1 MAKRLTFC
9 ESKMSFLIVG
19 RDNPIADT
27 KLNSS
32 LADPEPGRVRAMFG
46 GIARRYDLMNTIMT
60 AGMHHRWRR
69 LGVRMADLHEGG
81 TVLDVC
87 CGTGDFAFALFDEVG
102 PLGSVTGIDFSRRM
116 LEVAH
121 EKAKKHGRPVDFR
134 WGNATRIEFGD
145 NHFDAATVGFGV
157 RNIED
162 VGGVFSEMARVVKPG
177 GRVVCLEITQPSRE
191 PFKRFYGVWFDRLVP
206 AVGRLVGRHNSA
218 YTYLP
223 SSVRRFPPAP
233 RLKAIMEEAGLK
245 NVEYRLLAGSI
256 IALHWGS
263 V

>member
-1 MAKRLTFC
+1 
-9 ESKMSFLIVG
+9 
-19 RDNPIADT
+19 
-27 KLNSS
+27 
-32 LADPEPGRVRAMFG
+32 MFG

-69 LGVRMADLHEGG
+69 QSVRLTGLRPGDSA
-81 TVLDVC
+81 LDVC
-87 CGTGDFAFALFDEVG
+87 CGTGDFAFALSDAVG
-102 PLGSVTGIDFSRRM
+102 PMGSVTGIDFTRRM
-116 LEVAH
+116 LEVAR
-121 EKAKKHGRPVDFR
+121 EKSRQNGKPVDFR
-134 WGNATRIEFGD
+134 WGDATALEFD
-145 NHFDAATVGFGV
+145 DDRFDAATVGFGV

-162 VGGVFSEMARVVKPG
+162 IKGVFSEMARVVKPG

-191 PFKRFYGVWFDRLVP
+191 PFKSFYGVWFDRMIP

-233 RLKAIMEEAGLK
+233 SLKAIMEEAGLK
-245 NVEYRLLAGSI
+245 EVGYRLLAGSI
-256 IALHWGS
+256 IAIHWGT